1 VESYPITIKVG
12 FLSKSAS
19 YNNEVS
25 EFNNEVSESDDK
37 VEFLQ
42 MIV

>member
-1 VESYPITIKVG
+1 MESYSVTIEVE

-25 EFNNEVSESDDK
+25 EFDNKVLKSDNK
-37 VEFLQ
+37 VKFLQ
-42 MIV
+42 MVK